1 MTSHAYRPNCPL
13 SFIPLNFPHTVDV
26 YFDMAGNGG
35 GSGYSYDVAFSML
48 LGAQINSPRFGS
60 TGEFKAFGPWEQ
72 ANGAAFYPGT
82 YVLHC
87 VVLHCDTLHDSTV
100 IILLC
105 AAQAPPRVRMVNSR
119 SQKHLG
125 MPICCLSAFQQTQL
139 THVCTHAWVVHTCR
153 GVLAAV
159 GTITGQPRIVNRDG
173 SLRGVRDGGYDQRHC
188 WACRLVLVATVAKL

>member
-139 THVCTHAWVVHTCR
+139 THVCTHAWYTHV
-153 GVLAAV
+153 GVFSLLSAPSPVNPGSSIVMDHFVAYVTGATTNVTV
-159 GTITGQPRIVNRDG
+159 GPAG
-173 SLRGVRDGGYDQRHC
+173 
-188 WACRLVLVATVAKL
+188 